1 MSVGKGSR
9 GGSYEVSRARRAEM
23 LEIFRRCIANGEPPP
38 KMNALAK
45 SMGVQKSTVDRAL
58 RMLTAEGLVEVESR
72 GSWRR
77 VKVDGVWSETSTAK
91 KAAKDKKPRKAAPP
105 KRRTQSEASILRR
118 RFLEYFVEIADG
130 NTPLPAEADL
140 AKRFGVPPDSVG
152 RIIEQLRMKHAIHV
166 ETEERRRRIVI
177 AKTGAATGWRS
188 MGVTPQGV
196 DLSLRGPGWTIPIPA
211 IVNAMRFSTCQFLY
225 GDGRER
231 NFCGAQTRD
240 GSSYC
245 AEHHAVC
252 YIKGSKKKVASAP
265 GFEEAA

>member
-1 MSVGKGSR
+1 
-9 GGSYEVSRARRAEM
+9 
-23 LEIFRRCIANGEPPP
+23 
-38 KMNALAK
+38 MNDIAK
-45 SMGVQKSTVDRAL
+45 SMGVTKSTVDRAL
-58 RMLTAEGLVEVESR
+58 RMLTDGGLVEVESR

-77 VKVDGVWSETSTAK
+77 VKVDGVWSDTSTAK

-118 RFLEYFVEIADG
+118 RFLEYFEEIADG
-130 NTPLPAEADL
+130 QTPLPTEADM
-140 AKRFGVPPDSVG
+140 AKRFGVPQDSVG
-152 RIIEQLRMKHAIHV
+152 MIIKQLRMKHAIHV
-166 ETEERRRRIVI
+166 ETEERCRRIVI
-177 AKTGAATGWRS
+177 ARTGAATGWLR

-196 DLSLRGPGWTIPIPA
+196 DLSLRNPDWTIPIPA
-211 IVNAMRFSTCQFLY
+211 SVNAMRFSTCQFLY

-265 GFEEAA
+265 GFEEVA